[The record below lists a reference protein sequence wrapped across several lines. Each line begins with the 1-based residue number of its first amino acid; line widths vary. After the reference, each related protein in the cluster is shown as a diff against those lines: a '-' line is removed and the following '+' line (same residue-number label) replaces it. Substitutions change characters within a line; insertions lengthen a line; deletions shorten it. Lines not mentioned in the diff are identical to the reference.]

1 MSRTSEQT
9 TFEATMQR
17 YVGHQRALGRKYDR
31 EAWVLGDLAKHLRR
45 RGASDLD
52 ATEFEAWSHAGSG
65 SNPNVRRGA
74 ALIVH
79 KFCRYRRRLD
89 PTAFVP
95 DSSHFP
101 RRVQA
106 RQPVIFGPSVK

>member
-31 EAWVLGDLAKHLRR
+31 EAWVLGDLAKHLHRR
-45 RGASDLD
+45 DESDLD

-65 SNPNVRRGA
+65 NNPNV
-74 ALIVH
+74 
-79 KFCRYRRRLD
+79 Y
-89 PTAFVP
+89 
-95 DSSHFP
+95 
-101 RRVQA
+101 
-106 RQPVIFGPSVK
+106 